1 MKTKKLKQ
9 DILDQLESKNG
20 SDGPKKPKKTGT
32 LLNSQNWAGKAFP
45 LPLLV
50 VRLKINILWPFLSE
64 SVARFLHLFVS
75 LEAASRGIV

>member
-45 LPLLV
+45 PPPTSCAPE
-50 VRLKINILWPFLSE
+50 N
-64 SVARFLHLFVS
+64 
-75 LEAASRGIV
+75 